1 MKKINHKN
9 LLKLF
14 QVYETK
20 HSIYLVLEVL
30 KGGELIKK
38 IKEKS
43 LYQEKDIAKIIR
55 NILDALNHLHEIGIM
70 HRDLKPENLLLK
82 SNEENLQEVVIADFG
97 LATFFKMD
105 TNKILFKR
113 CGTPGFVA
121 PEILAYKDGQEG
133 FYDEKCDVFSAG
145 VIFYLL

>member
-9 LLKLF
+9 LLRLF
-14 QVYETK
+14 HVYETK

-43 LYQEKDIAKIIR
+43 LYEEKDISRIMKNIIE
-55 NILDALNHLHEIGIM
+55 ALEHLHDIGIM

-82 SNEENLQEVVIADFG
+82 SSEESLQEVVIADFG
-97 LATFFKMD
+97 LATSY
-105 TNKILFKR
+105 TLEPNKILFKR

-121 PEILAYKDGQEG
+121 PEILSYKDGQEG

>member
-43 LYQEKDIAKIIR
+43 LYEEKDITKLMR
-55 NILDALNHLHEIGIM
+55 NILEALEHLHDIGIM

-82 SNEENLQEVVIADFG
+82 SMDENVQEVVIADFG
-97 LATFFKMD
+97 LATFFLMD
-105 TNKILFKR
+105 ANKILFKR

-121 PEILAYKDGQEG
+121 PEILSYKDGQEG

>member
-9 LLKLF
+9 LLKLY

-43 LYQEKDIAKIIR
+43 IYEEKDIAKIMK
-55 NILDALNHLHEIGIM
+55 NILEALEHLHELGIM

-82 SNEENLQEVVIADFG
+82 SSEDNIHEVVIADFG
-97 LATFFKMD
+97 LATFFTMSP
-105 TNKILFKR
+105 NNILFKR

-121 PEILAYKDGQEG
+121 PEILSYKDGQEG
-133 FYDEKCDVFSAG
+133 FYDEKCDIFSAG

>member
-1 MKKINHKN
+1 MKRIDHKN

-38 IKEKS
+38 IKEKTV
-43 LYQEKDIAKIIR
+43 YEEKDFARIMG
-55 NILDALNHLHEIGIM
+55 NILEALDHLHDCGIM

-82 SNEENLQEVVIADFG
+82 SSEDSLQEVVIADFG
-97 LATFFKMD
+97 LATSFHID
-105 TNKILFKR
+105 PSKILFKR

-121 PEILAYKDGQEG
+121 PEILSYKDGQEG

>member
-43 LYQEKDIAKIIR
+43 LYEEKDIARIMS
-55 NILDALNHLHEIGIM
+55 NILEALDHLHDCGYM

-82 SNEENLQEVVIADFG
+82 SSDDTIHEVVIADFG
-97 LATFFKMD
+97 LATSFQID
-105 TNKILFKR
+105 PSKILFKR

-145 VIFYLL
+145 VIFFLL

>member
-9 LLKLF
+9 LLRLF

-43 LYQEKDIAKIIR
+43 LYEEKDIARILR
-55 NILDALNHLHEIGIM
+55 NILEALQHLHDIGIM

-82 SNEENLQEVVIADFG
+82 SSEESFQEVVIADFG
-97 LATFFKMD
+97 LATSFTIEPKM
-105 TNKILFKR
+105 ILFKR

-121 PEILAYKDGQEG
+121 PEILSYKDGQEG